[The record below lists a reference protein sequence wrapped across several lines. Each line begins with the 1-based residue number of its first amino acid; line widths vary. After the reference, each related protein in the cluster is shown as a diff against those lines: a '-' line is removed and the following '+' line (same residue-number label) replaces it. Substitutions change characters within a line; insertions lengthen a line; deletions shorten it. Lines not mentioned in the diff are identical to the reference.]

1 MESSPVLKNRDA
13 FDSLGRDARTG
24 EPLLPPFH
32 EASAHVVGA
41 ALAALLHEQG
51 LSPAAIMRVGVALIT
66 AGGDLRRRPL

>member
-1 MESSPVLKNRDA
+1 MLKNRDA

-24 EPLLPPFH
+24 DKPLGPPFH

-66 AGGDLRRRPL
+66 AGGDLRKRPI